1 MENRPIQW
9 HPAFCSAMRLELW
22 GDKGK
27 LDFFNEY
34 NLSSKPLQIDLLV
47 IKKAGDMVIGNEIGR
62 IFRGHNIM
70 EYKSEEDEMNIDT
83 YYKVLAYAC
92 LYKVSGEYVDSIKA
106 DDITISLVRRG
117 KPEKLLRFF
126 QDTGYVLTN
135 PCPGIYYV
143 NKDGFFPL
151 QVVVSGELGKTA
163 HVWLASL
170 RSDLNEQAVK
180 LLLTSA
186 NRHRAKDESEAV
198 QSILEVVVKANR
210 DIFESVKEEGS
221 NMAVCEALKE
231 LMAPEL
237 EAAKREAA
245 QETAK
250 EVSKEKDIQAAKT
263 AFSEN
268 LPFDLARKLAP
279 GLTEEELRQI
289 QRETAQG

>member
-1 MENRPIQW
+1 
-9 HPAFCSAMRLELW
+9 
-22 GDKGK
+22 
-27 LDFFNEY
+27 
-34 NLSSKPLQIDLLV
+34 
-47 IKKAGDMVIGNEIGR
+47 MVIGNEIGR

-143 NKDGFFPL
+143 NKEGLFPL
-151 QVVVSGELGKTA
+151 QVIASGELGRNEYI
-163 HVWLASL
+163 WLSSL
-170 RSDLNEQAVK
+170 RSNLDGQDAK

-186 NRHRAKDESEAV
+186 NEMQAKDGSEAA

-210 DIFESVKEEGS
+210 GIFETVKEEAGD
-221 NMAVCEALKE
+221 MAVCEALKE
-231 LMAPEL
+231 LMAPEI
-237 EAAKREAA
+237 EAAKREAV
-245 QETAK
+245 QEAVREVRRQVSREVRQ